1 MKYIA
6 IFDIPDDCSIG
17 CAVAKI
23 AKKGKDIY
31 EDEDFTNAYAD
42 VEPLSKEQDDVFE
55 RFNTVERVLQDIG
68 ISCAYDMPS
77 FWSHNKEKYHVIATK
92 YHKGYMQA
100 LDDIEKEIRLR
111 FGFAERE
118 DIILSPFTAAKT
130 EVQDD

>member
-6 IFDIPDDCSIG
+6 IFDIPDDYGIG

-31 EDEDFTNAYAD
+31 TDEDFTNAYAA
-42 VEPLSKEQDDVFE
+42 VEPLAKEQEEVFE

-92 YHKGYMQA
+92 YQKGYMQA

-118 DIILSPFTAAKT
+118 DLILSPFLAAKM
-130 EVQDD
+130 EVQE